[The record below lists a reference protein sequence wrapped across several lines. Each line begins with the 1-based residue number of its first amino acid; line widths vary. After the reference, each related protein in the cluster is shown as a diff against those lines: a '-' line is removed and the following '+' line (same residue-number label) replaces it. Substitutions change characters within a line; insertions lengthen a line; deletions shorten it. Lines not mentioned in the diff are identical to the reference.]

1 MIKAEVILG
10 QANLPARDQG
20 MRPTCIAFA
29 LTEVELV
36 ATSGIQALSPE
47 YLYRSAAQKTPGWL
61 PHAGV
66 PLGAALAAAT
76 AGQPV
81 ETDYPYQAVEPT
93 LPITPLPESLA
104 LYGVPVQ
111 YYSTNVAQV
120 IQVLRNNLPIGLGL
134 ELTNSFY
141 RPVNGVIGFETD
153 IRPDELHAV
162 TAVGL
167 GWEHGN
173 PYFLIRNSWGVDW
186 GIHGNAW
193 LPATYAHA
201 HALCTFGV

>member
-1 MIKAEVILG
+1 MIKEEIILR
-10 QANLPARDQG
+10 QASQPTRDQG

-36 ATSGIQALSPE
+36 AAPGIQALSPE
-47 YLYRSAAQKTPGWL
+47 YLYQSAAQQTPGWL

-76 AGQPV
+76 AGQPA
-81 ETDYPYQAVEPT
+81 EADYPYQAIEPT
-93 LPITPLPESLA
+93 LPISPLPSSFA
-104 LYGVPVQ
+104 LYGLPVR
-111 YYSTNVAQV
+111 YYSTDVAQIV
-120 IQVLRNNLPIGLGL
+120 QALRNGVPIGLGL
-134 ELTNSFY
+134 QLTDSFHH
-141 RPVNGVIGFETD
+141 PVSGVIAFETD

-167 GWEHGN
+167 GWDHGEF
-173 PYFLIRNSWGVDW
+173 YFMVRNSWGVGW
-186 GIHGNAW
+186 GIQGNAW
-193 LPATYAHA
+193 LPATYVHA